1 MAVTLHDVALRAGVS
16 IKTVSNVVNGYAH
29 VSAVTRSRV
38 EQAVAEL
45 GYRPNLSARNMRGG
59 GPESSPWPCRSLACH
74 TSRSWHR
81 A

>member
-1 MAVTLHDVALRAGVS
+1 MAITLHDVALRAGVS

-29 VSAVTRSRV
+29 VSTATRSRV

-45 GYRPNLSARNMRGG
+45 GYRPNLSARSMRGG
-59 GPESSPWPCRSLACH
+59 RSGILALAVPVLASSVWA
-74 TSRSWHR
+74 